1 MANVNYV
8 IVLWLRKFYLKK
20 QNVQI
25 NIGGLMPSTMTKSI
39 KRNEDGETE
48 ITVEMSGS
56 NATHGFGT
64 GSNTGGMMNQTIVVE
79 AKPLESV
86 EAFGVKAS
94 SSNIILAL
102 MAVIVMIACWRLLK
116 KWY

>member
-1 MANVNYV
+1 MN
-8 IVLWLRKFYLKK
+8 KK
-20 QNVQI
+20 
-25 NIGGLMPSTMTKSI
+25 GMEYSTAVDLEYTLIDGALTKSI
-39 KRNEDGETE
+39 GVEDGETE
-48 ITVEMSGS
+48 ITVENPGS
-56 NATHGFGT
+56 NSTHGFGT
-64 GSNTGGMMNQTIVVE
+64 GSNTGVPIMNQTIVVE

-94 SSNIILAL
+94 SSNIVFAV

>member
-1 MANVNYV
+1 MNQKEPEYSTVVDLEYT
-8 IVLWLRKFYLKK
+8 
-20 QNVQI
+20 
-25 NIGGLMPSTMTKSI
+25 LMNESLTKSI
-39 KRNEDGETE
+39 GVDEDGDTE
-48 ITVEMSGS
+48 ITVEMSKSFGS
-56 NATHGFGT
+56 NDSHGFGL

-102 MAVIVMIACWRLLK
+102 MCVIVMIACWRLLK

>member
-1 MANVNYV
+1 MSEEYAWKGTVDLEYTLVNGTLDLEPT
-8 IVLWLRKFYLKK
+8 IHNTL
-20 QNVQI
+20 
-25 NIGGLMPSTMTKSI
+25 TKSI
-39 KRNEDGETE
+39 GVDEDGDTE

-56 NATHGFGT
+56 NNSHGFGS

-79 AKPLESV
+79 SKPLESV

-102 MAVIVMIACWRLLK
+102 MCVIVMIACWRLLK

>member
-1 MANVNYV
+1 MNKKEPEYSTAVDLEYTLVNES
-8 IVLWLRKFYLKK
+8 L
-20 QNVQI
+20 
-25 NIGGLMPSTMTKSI
+25 TKSI
-39 KRNEDGETE
+39 GVNEDGETE

-56 NATHGFGT
+56 NDTHGFGL
-64 GSNTGGMMNQTIVVE
+64 GNNTGGMMNQTIVIE

-94 SSNIILAL
+94 SSNIVFAVL
-102 MAVIVMIACWRLLK
+102 AVIVIIACWRLLK

>member
-1 MANVNYV
+1 MNQKGLEYSTVVDLEYTLVNGT
-8 IVLWLRKFYLKK
+8 L
-20 QNVQI
+20 
-25 NIGGLMPSTMTKSI
+25 TKSI
-39 KRNEDGETE
+39 GVEDGETE
-48 ITVEMSGS
+48 ITVENPGS

-64 GSNTGGMMNQTIVVE
+64 GSNTGVPIMNQTIVVE

-94 SSNIILAL
+94 SSNIVFAVL
-102 MAVIVMIACWRLLK
+102 AVIVMIACWRLLK

>member
-1 MANVNYV
+1 MSEEYAWKGKVDLEYTLVNGT
-8 IVLWLRKFYLKK
+8 L
-20 QNVQI
+20 
-25 NIGGLMPSTMTKSI
+25 TKSI
-39 KRNEDGETE
+39 GVDEDGDTE

-56 NATHGFGT
+56 NDSHGFGS

-79 AKPLESV
+79 SKPLESV

-102 MAVIVMIACWRLLK
+102 MCVIVMIACWRLLK

>member
-1 MANVNYV
+1 MNKKEPEYSTAVDLEYTLVNGT
-8 IVLWLRKFYLKK
+8 L
-20 QNVQI
+20 
-25 NIGGLMPSTMTKSI
+25 TKSI
-39 KRNEDGETE
+39 GVEDGETE
-48 ITVEMSGS
+48 ITLEMSGS

-94 SSNIILAL
+94 SGNIWFGVL
-102 MAVIVMIACWRLLK
+102 AVIVILAFY
-116 KWY
+116 KWWIK

>member
-1 MANVNYV
+1 VDLEYTLVNGT
-8 IVLWLRKFYLKK
+8 L
-20 QNVQI
+20 
-25 NIGGLMPSTMTKSI
+25 TKSI
-39 KRNEDGETE
+39 GVNEDGETE

-64 GSNTGGMMNQTIVVE
+64 GSNTGGMMNQTIVIE

-94 SSNIILAL
+94 SSNIVFAVL
-102 MAVIVMIACWRLLK
+102 AVIVIIACWRLLK

>member
-1 MANVNYV
+1 MN
-8 IVLWLRKFYLKK
+8 KK
-20 QNVQI
+20 
-25 NIGGLMPSTMTKSI
+25 GMEYSTAVDLEYTLIDGALTKSI
-39 KRNEDGETE
+39 GVEDGETE
-48 ITVEMSGS
+48 ITVENPGS
-56 NATHGFGT
+56 NSTHGFGT
-64 GSNTGGMMNQTIVVE
+64 GSNTGVPIMNQTIVVE

-94 SSNIILAL
+94 SSNIVVAL